1 MIPPGEFQKIRAFRD
16 GRVTVQAATTKR
28 RARIPAMLP
37 PTSSVQAEIA
47 AAVDEYQAHG
57 NPAALRSRLQEI
69 AGAAMPDALI
79 TAVEPYRDIPEVAAT
94 VYEEIVAAQPSNA
107 RALVILANA
116 YWLTGRGPDVVG
128 DLASRAI
135 AADATNRGG
144 WHLWALS
151 ESDPR
156 QRVTRWQQ
164 VIARFPTDDL
174 ARAALADNATAL
186 AGAEQD
192 YDALDLAIETYEQ
205 LLKTAQNPDQIEA
218 INSALSA
225 LRAWKF

>member
-1 MIPPGEFQKIRAFRD
+1 MRT
-16 GRVTVQAATTKR
+16 VTSG
-28 RARIPAMLP
+28 L
-37 PTSSVQAEIA
+37 QAEIA
-47 AAVDEYQAHG
+47 VAVDEYQAHG
-57 NPAALRSRLQEI
+57 NPIALRSRLRDI

-79 TAVEPYRDIPEVAAT
+79 AAAEPYREIPEVAAPI
-94 VYEEIVAAQPSNA
+94 YEEIVAAQPDNA

-135 AADATNRGG
+135 AADASNRGG

-156 QRVTRWQQ
+156 QRMTRWQQ
-164 VIARFPTDDL
+164 VVARFPTDDL

-192 YDALDLAIETYEQ
+192 YDALDLAIQTYEQ
-205 LLKTAQNPDQIEA
+205 LLATAQNPAQVEA
-218 INSALSA
+218 INSALTA
-225 LRAWKF
+225 LRGWKF

>member
-1 MIPPGEFQKIRAFRD
+1 MILRAVLANPGKVDNPPSRPRCRRETLEF
-16 GRVTVQAATTKR
+16 G
-28 RARIPAMLP
+28 MLP

-47 AAVDEYQAHG
+47 AAMDEYQAHG
-57 NPAALRSRLQEI
+57 NPAALRSRLRDI
-69 AGAAMPDALI
+69 AGATTPDALI
-79 TAVEPYRDIPEVAAT
+79 AAVEPFRDVPEVAIP
-94 VYEEIVAAQPSNA
+94 VYEEIVAAQPGNA

-164 VIARFPTDDL
+164 VVARFPSDDL

-192 YDALDLAIETYEQ
+192 NEALDLAIATYEQ
-205 LLKTAQNPDQIEA
+205 LLQTAEHPEQRNALETAIKTLKQ
-218 INSALSA
+218 
-225 LRAWKF
+225 WKF

>member
-1 MIPPGEFQKIRAFRD
+1 MG
-16 GRVTVQAATTKR
+16 TV
-28 RARIPAMLP
+28 
-37 PTSSVQAEIA
+37 TSSLQAEIA
-47 AAVDEYQAHG
+47 TALDEYQAHG
-57 NPAALRSRLQEI
+57 NPIALRSRLRDI

-79 TAVEPYRDIPEVAAT
+79 AAAEPYREIPEVAAPI
-94 VYEEIVAAQPSNA
+94 YEEIVAAQPNNA

-135 AADATNRGG
+135 SADASNRGG

-156 QRVTRWQQ
+156 QRMTRWQQ
-164 VIARFPTDDL
+164 VVARFPTDDL

-186 AGAEQD
+186 AGAEHD
-192 YDALDLAIETYEQ
+192 CDALDLAIETYEQ
-205 LLKTAQNPDQIEA
+205 LLTTAQNPTQVEA
-218 INSALSA
+218 INSALAA
-225 LRAWKF
+225 LRGWKF

>member
-1 MIPPGEFQKIRAFRD
+1 MR
-16 GRVTVQAATTKR
+16 T
-28 RARIPAMLP
+28 L
-37 PTSSVQAEIA
+37 TSSLQAEIA
-47 AAVDEYQAHG
+47 AVVDEYQAHG
-57 NPAALRSRLQEI
+57 NPIALRSRLRDI

-79 TAVEPYRDIPEVAAT
+79 SAVEPFREIPEVAGP
-94 VYEEIVAAQPSNA
+94 VYEEIVAAQPDNA

-128 DLASRAI
+128 ELASRAI
-135 AADATNRGG
+135 AADGSNRGG

-156 QRVTRWQQ
+156 QRMTRWQQ
-164 VIARFPTDDL
+164 VVARFPTDDL

-192 YDALDLAIETYEQ
+192 YEALDLAIETYEQ
-205 LLKTAQNPDQIEA
+205 LLTTAQSPAQVEA
-218 INSALSA
+218 INSALTA
-225 LRAWKF
+225 LRGWKF

>member
-1 MIPPGEFQKIRAFRD
+1 
-16 GRVTVQAATTKR
+16 
-28 RARIPAMLP
+28 MLQQ
-37 PTSSVQAEIA
+37 TSNVQAEIA

-57 NPAALRSRLQEI
+57 NPAALRSRLRDI

-79 TAVEPYRDIPEVAAT
+79 TAVEPYRDIPEVAAP
-94 VYEEIVAAQPSNA
+94 VYEEIVTAQPGNA

-164 VIARFPTDDL
+164 VVARFPSDDL

-192 YDALDLAIETYEQ
+192 YHALDLAIETYEQ
-205 LLKTAQNPDQIEA
+205 LLQTAQNPGQVDA
-218 INSALSA
+218 INSALTS

>member
-1 MIPPGEFQKIRAFRD
+1 
-16 GRVTVQAATTKR
+16 
-28 RARIPAMLP
+28 MLP

-47 AAVDEYQAHG
+47 AAVDEYQSHS
-57 NPAALRSRLQEI
+57 NPSALRSRLRDI
-69 AGAAMPDALI
+69 AGATMPDALI
-79 TAVEPYRDIPEVAAT
+79 TAVEPYRDIPEVAGPI
-94 VYEEIVAAQPSNA
+94 YEEIVAAQPGNA

-128 DLASRAI
+128 ELASRAI
-135 AADATNRGG
+135 AADASNRGG

-156 QRVTRWQQ
+156 QRMTRWQQ
-164 VIARFPTDDL
+164 VVARFPADDL

-205 LLKTAQNPDQIEA
+205 LLQTAQNPSQVEA
-218 INSALSA
+218 INSALTA